1 MGPRH
6 RGKSILKGILALVAI
21 AVFAYLYSLISE
33 PTPAPAEKN
42 VRHPPPDIGKLH
54 FTFACFLLLLV
65 GMPILR

>member
-1 MGPRH
+1 
-6 RGKSILKGILALVAI
+6 LVAI
-21 AVFAYLYSLISE
+21 AVFAYLYSLIRE